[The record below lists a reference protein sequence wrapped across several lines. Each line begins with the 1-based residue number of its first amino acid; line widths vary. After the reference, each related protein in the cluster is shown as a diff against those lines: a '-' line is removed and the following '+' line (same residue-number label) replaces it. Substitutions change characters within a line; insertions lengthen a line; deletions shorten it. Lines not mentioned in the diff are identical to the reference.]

1 MLRRIKEKFWNMKF
15 RRKLLFSHT
24 MVCVIPIVILGFFC
38 YQQVL
43 HLMMEREK
51 ESLSQSMKQAE
62 QTVDAEL
69 ESYGN
74 IVTYLSMHSQ
84 IQDYL
89 KKDYQNTSK
98 DYYVQH
104 EFYMNLLAPTMLNLG
119 IQHDGLDNISIYTEN
134 PMSYRSEVIMS
145 LQDVKEEEWAKEA
158 PLSKS
163 KREFKGHDVY
173 MYIVIFAMLFSGG
186 MIPIYLTIKSY
197 GLLNS
202 IWALILP
209 GAVPVFNVILLM
221 NFFKGVPK
229 SLEEAAAIDGAS
241 KLTILLKIYLPIS
254 MPALATII
262 LFCIVNHWNDFF
274 SGLVYMNKT
283 SMYPLQTYI
292 QQLSVDMSQITDPEQ
307 LKRFAQVSNKT
318 LDAAKIVV
326 STIPLLII
334 YPFLQKYF
342 VSGIVIGAVKE

>member
-1 MLRRIKEKFWNMKF
+1 MIKSKTIGGKTADILIYLTVIFMTMCCLFPLLNMVAISFSDKAAASANMVGLVPVDFTTSAYKTLLGESQFWVSFWISIKRVFLGTIINM
-15 RRKLLFSHT
+15 
-24 MVCVIPIVILGFFC
+24 IL
-38 YQQVL
+38 
-43 HLMMEREK
+43 
-51 ESLSQSMKQAE
+51 
-62 QTVDAEL
+62 T
-69 ESYGN
+69 
-74 IVTYLSMHSQ
+74 I
-84 IQDYL
+84 
-89 KKDYQNTSK
+89 
-98 DYYVQH
+98 
-104 EFYMNLLAPTMLNLG
+104 LLA
-119 IQHDGLDNISIYTEN
+119 Y
-134 PMSYRSEVIMS
+134 
-145 LQDVKEEEWAKEA
+145 

-292 QQLSVDMSQITDPEQ
+292 QQLSVDMYQITDPEQ

>member
-1 MLRRIKEKFWNMKF
+1 MIKSKTIGGKTADILIYLTVIFMTMCCLFPLLNMVAISFSDKAAASANMVGLVPVDFTTSAYKTLLGESQFWVSFWISIKRVFLGTIINM
-15 RRKLLFSHT
+15 
-24 MVCVIPIVILGFFC
+24 IL
-38 YQQVL
+38 
-43 HLMMEREK
+43 
-51 ESLSQSMKQAE
+51 
-62 QTVDAEL
+62 T
-69 ESYGN
+69 
-74 IVTYLSMHSQ
+74 I
-84 IQDYL
+84 
-89 KKDYQNTSK
+89 
-98 DYYVQH
+98 
-104 EFYMNLLAPTMLNLG
+104 LLA
-119 IQHDGLDNISIYTEN
+119 Y
-134 PMSYRSEVIMS
+134 
-145 LQDVKEEEWAKEA
+145 

-326 STIPLLII
+326 STITLLII

>member
-1 MLRRIKEKFWNMKF
+1 MIKSKTIGGKTADILIYLTVIFMTMCCLFPLLNMVAISFSDKAAASANMVGLVPVDFTTSAYKTLLGESQFWVSFWISIKRVFLGTIINM
-15 RRKLLFSHT
+15 
-24 MVCVIPIVILGFFC
+24 IL
-38 YQQVL
+38 
-43 HLMMEREK
+43 
-51 ESLSQSMKQAE
+51 
-62 QTVDAEL
+62 T
-69 ESYGN
+69 
-74 IVTYLSMHSQ
+74 I
-84 IQDYL
+84 
-89 KKDYQNTSK
+89 
-98 DYYVQH
+98 
-104 EFYMNLLAPTMLNLG
+104 LLA
-119 IQHDGLDNISIYTEN
+119 Y
-134 PMSYRSEVIMS
+134 
-145 LQDVKEEEWAKEA
+145 

-342 VSGIVIGAVKE
+342 VSGIVISAVKE

>member
-1 MLRRIKEKFWNMKF
+1 MIKSKTIGGKTADILIYLTVIFMTMCCLFPLLNMVAISFSDKAAASANMVGLVPVDFTTSAYKTLLGESQFWISFWISIKRVFLGTIINM
-15 RRKLLFSHT
+15 
-24 MVCVIPIVILGFFC
+24 IL
-38 YQQVL
+38 
-43 HLMMEREK
+43 
-51 ESLSQSMKQAE
+51 
-62 QTVDAEL
+62 T
-69 ESYGN
+69 
-74 IVTYLSMHSQ
+74 I
-84 IQDYL
+84 
-89 KKDYQNTSK
+89 
-98 DYYVQH
+98 
-104 EFYMNLLAPTMLNLG
+104 LLA
-119 IQHDGLDNISIYTEN
+119 Y
-134 PMSYRSEVIMS
+134 
-145 LQDVKEEEWAKEA
+145 

>member
-1 MLRRIKEKFWNMKF
+1 MIKSKTIGGKTADILIYLTVIFMTMCCLFPLLNMVAISFSDKAAASANMVGLVPVVFTTSAYKTLLGESQFWVSFWISIKRVFLGTIINM
-15 RRKLLFSHT
+15 
-24 MVCVIPIVILGFFC
+24 IL
-38 YQQVL
+38 
-43 HLMMEREK
+43 
-51 ESLSQSMKQAE
+51 
-62 QTVDAEL
+62 T
-69 ESYGN
+69 
-74 IVTYLSMHSQ
+74 I
-84 IQDYL
+84 
-89 KKDYQNTSK
+89 
-98 DYYVQH
+98 
-104 EFYMNLLAPTMLNLG
+104 LLA
-119 IQHDGLDNISIYTEN
+119 Y
-134 PMSYRSEVIMS
+134 
-145 LQDVKEEEWAKEA
+145 